1 MKEITKLT
9 PKEKKRRT
17 FILEGPIWKV
27 MIQLTLPLAVYG
39 LFNYLYGFF
48 DLLMVAY
55 IGDSEVASVV
65 FIDEIKQAM
74 TAFGAGIAAGGSVI
88 VARFYGENDILEAR
102 KHANASFLIAIFF
115 SLFAVVLAILFG
127 KQLLLLLNASE
138 AMIKAGYTYYIVQ
151 MITTGIM
158 AINSVYMGLE
168 KAKGNTKLILILN
181 LIAMIIK
188 LILSAI
194 FVFGYGLGAMY
205 VALATMIGQ
214 VVLMIVA
221 LFVLF
226 NKNNSLRL
234 SLSSMRLPII
244 YFKTVLIVALPVITG
259 KFLFSMGKVLIN
271 SMAIYY
277 GAAAVAALG
286 IATKIGGAAGSA
298 ASVFEESEASVISQ
312 NLGKKNL
319 KRAINANKVA
329 HICAILIA
337 SVGMILTSIF
347 IDEVIP
353 LFTNSQDPIYF
364 QMIKDIYMYERWSSI
379 TSSAIAILGGL
390 FIGFKFTKVSFVL
403 NVSRLFIFR
412 LPLLFLF
419 RYIGIDYVA
428 LGYIMFLSNFLTLM
442 VAIVFYQ
449 IFMHRLKI
457 DGYQGM
463 YLTS

>member
-17 FILEGPIWKV
+17 FILEGSIWKV

-55 IGDSEVASVV
+55 IGDNEVASVV

-88 VARFYGENDILEAR
+88 VARFYGENNIVEAR
-102 KHANASFLIAIFF
+102 KHANASFMIAVLF
-115 SLFAVVLAILFG
+115 SFVAVCLSVIFG
-127 KQLLLLLNASE
+127 KQLLHILNASQE
-138 AMIKAGYTYYIVQ
+138 MIDAGYTYYIVQ

-168 KAKGNTKLILILN
+168 KAKGNTNLILILN
-181 LIAMIIK
+181 LIAMVVK
-188 LILSAI
+188 LILSAV
-194 FVFGYGLGAMY
+194 FVFALGLGAMY

-214 VVLMIVA
+214 IVLMVVA

-226 NKNNSLRL
+226 DKKNSLRL
-234 SLSSMRLPII
+234 NLTSMKLPMI
-244 YFKTVLIVALPVITG
+244 YFKTILIIAIPVITG

-298 ASVFEESEASVISQ
+298 ARVFEESETSVISQ
-312 NLGKKNL
+312 NLGQKQL
-319 KRAINANKVA
+319 KRAISANKIA
-329 HICAILIA
+329 HICAILISA
-337 SVGMILTSIF
+337 TGIILTSIF
-347 IDEVIP
+347 IDQVIP
-353 LFTNSQDPIYF
+353 LFTNSQDPVYF

-390 FIGFKFTKVSFVL
+390 FIGFKFTNVSFIL
-403 NVSRLFIFR
+403 NVSRLFLFR

-419 RYIGIDYVA
+419 RYIGVDYVA

-442 VAIVFYQ
+442 LAIVFYH
-449 IFMHRLKI
+449 IFIHRLKI
-457 DGYQGM
+457 NGYMGM

>member
-1 MKEITKLT
+1 MKEITNLS
-9 PKEKKRRT
+9 PKESKRRT

-27 MIQLTLPLAVYG
+27 MFQLTLPLAVYG

-48 DLLMVAY
+48 DLLMVAH

-88 VARFYGENDILEAR
+88 VARFFGENNIVEAR
-102 KHANASFLIAIFF
+102 KHANASFFIAVFF
-115 SLFAVVLAILFG
+115 SMFVVFLSIVFG
-127 KQLLLLLNASE
+127 KQILNILNASE
-138 AMIKAGYTYYIVQ
+138 DMINAGYTYYIVQ

-168 KAKGNTKLILILN
+168 KAKGNTKLILLLN

-194 FVFGYGLGAMY
+194 FVFVFGLGAMY

-214 VVLMIVA
+214 IVLMVVA

-234 SLSSMRLPII
+234 SLNSMRLPII
-244 YFKTVLIVALPVITG
+244 YFKSILIIALPVITG

-271 SMAIYY
+271 SMAIFY

-286 IATKIGGAAGSA
+286 IATKIGGAAGSVA
-298 ASVFEESEASVISQ
+298 GVFEESETSVISQ
-312 NLGKKNL
+312 NLGQKQL
-319 KRAINANKVA
+319 KRAINTNKVA
-329 HICAILIA
+329 HICALIIA
-337 SVGMILTSIF
+337 SVGILFTTIY
-347 IDEVIP
+347 IEQLIP
-353 LFTNSQDPIYF
+353 LFTNSEDPVYF
-364 QMIKDIYMYERWSSI
+364 NMIKNIYMYERWSSI
-379 TSSAIAILGGL
+379 TSSAIAILAGL

-403 NVSRLFIFR
+403 NVTR
-412 LPLLFLF
+412 LFLF
-419 RYIGIDYVA
+419 RIPLLLLFRHIGVDYKA
-428 LGYIMFLSNFLTLM
+428 LGYIMFLSNSLTLILA
-442 VAIVFYQ
+442 VGFYQ
-449 IFMHRLKI
+449 IFMHKLRI
-457 DGYQGM
+457 HGYMGM
-463 YLTS
+463 YLIK